1 MNKKQGF
8 GVSHAKL
15 ILIGEHSVVY
25 GYPGISIPFLPLKAK
40 VKVTIS
46 DEDSLSST
54 LFKGALNVVPQ
65 ELLFMKFLV
74 DELRTSLHF
83 GPVHIEIENQIPN
96 SAGMGSSA
104 AISGAIVQALYDVAN
119 TTLTPALRFEKT
131 QLAEKLVHGSA
142 SGIDA
147 LTTAS
152 NHAWY
157 FIKGKEPEPLTISIP
172 AYLVVANTGV
182 KGSTKEAVGKVA
194 KLYAQN
200 LAQAHLE
207 SLGLMAILVRES
219 IEKGSVEEIAK
230 YMNQAHY
237 HLQELE
243 VSHPK
248 LNSMVDAAIRFG
260 ALGAKL
266 TGGGLGG
273 SMIALFDNRSLA
285 EKLIKHF
292 QTNFTQEV
300 WLMNLKA

>member
-8 GVSHAKL
+8 GVSHAKI

-25 GYPGISIPFLPLKAK
+25 GYPGISLPFLVLKAK
-40 VKVTIS
+40 VNVRLS
-46 DEDSLSST
+46 DEDTLIST
-54 LFKGALNVVPQ
+54 LYKGPMNGLPQ
-65 ELLFMKFLV
+65 ELLFIKYLV
-74 DELRTSLHF
+74 DELRTALHY
-83 GPVHIEIENQIPN
+83 GPVELGIENQIPN

-104 AISGAIVQALYDVAN
+104 AISGAIVEALYDLSN
-119 TTLTPALRFEKT
+119 TPLSSTLRFEKT

-147 LTTAS
+147 LTTA
-152 NHAWY
+152 NNNAWY
-157 FIKGKEPEPLTISIP
+157 FIKGKEPESLKINLP

-194 KLYAQN
+194 KLYSQN

-207 SLGLMAILVRES
+207 SLGLMAILVKEA
-219 IEKGSVEEIAK
+219 IEKGGVEEIAK

-248 LNSMVDAAIRFG
+248 LDSMVETANRLG

-273 SMIALFDNRSLA
+273 SMIALFDNQSLA
-285 EKLIKHF
+285 EKLVKHF
-292 QTNFTQEV
+292 QTNMTKEV
-300 WLMNLKA
+300 WMMNLKA

>member
-1 MNKKQGF
+1 MNKKVGF

-15 ILIGEHSVVY
+15 ILIGEHAVVY
-25 GYPGISIPFLPLKAK
+25 GYPGISVPFLPLKTK
-40 VKVTIS
+40 VKVNLS

-54 LFKGALNVVPQ
+54 LYKGPMSSLPQ
-65 ELLFMKFLV
+65 ELLFIKFIV
-74 DELRTSLHF
+74 EELRTSLHY
-83 GPVHIEIENQIPN
+83 GPVHIEIDNQIPN

-104 AISGAIVQALYDVAN
+104 AISGAIVQALYDLSN
-119 TTLTPALRFEKT
+119 TTLTTTLRFEKT

-157 FIKGKEPEPLTISIP
+157 FIKGKEPEPLKITIP

-182 KGSTKEAVGKVA
+182 KGSTKEAVSKVA

-200 LAQAHLE
+200 FAQAHLE
-207 SLGLMAILVRES
+207 SLGLMAILVKES
-219 IEKGSVEEIAK
+219 IEKASVEEIAK

-237 HLQELE
+237 HLQELG

-248 LNSMVDAAIRFG
+248 LDAMVETATRFG

-273 SMIALFDNRSLA
+273 SMIAIFDNRSLA
-285 EKLIKHF
+285 EKLMKYF
-292 QTNFTQEV
+292 QANMTQEV
-300 WLMNLKA
+300 WLMNLKS